1 MSRRIGFLM
10 AVLAMGLCFASFSSR
25 TVRATA
31 LLDQAVVEEVNE
43 CFADGWTAEML
54 EEETLELMGSVK
66 PCRPCQGREWCTCTY
81 PGGYTRISCD
91 PCCYINYAG
100 WITCLD

>member
-1 MSRRIGFLM
+1 MSRRIALLALVVAGTAWITLPQVSGLM
-10 AVLAMGLCFASFSSR
+10 APGDMA
-25 TVRATA
+25 
-31 LLDQAVVEEVNE
+31 VEEANE
-43 CFADGWTAEML
+43 CFADGWTAQSL
-54 EEETLELMGSVK
+54 EQEALELTASAK
-66 PCRPCQGREWCTCTY
+66 PCRPCVGREWCTCTY